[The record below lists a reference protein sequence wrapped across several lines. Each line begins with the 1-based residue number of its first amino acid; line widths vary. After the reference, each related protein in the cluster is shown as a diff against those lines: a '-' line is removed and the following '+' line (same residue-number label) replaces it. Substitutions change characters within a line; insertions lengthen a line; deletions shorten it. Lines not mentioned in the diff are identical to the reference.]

1 MKKITLAAFIATAA
15 VANAASIDHIM
26 NYTPEYNANPA
37 LQGAIN
43 TTSTVNYNPAGLTR
57 IEDGLYING
66 GLQYATGEYSTK
78 YNGDQFKT
86 DLSSAVPNFSIVK
99 KQGKHAFF
107 WTVGGIAG
115 GAGVE
120 YKDGISKY
128 ATLQETFTKLGAIK
142 AEQIIG
148 IPLGPLNFDAIDFTN
163 TKIKGKVEGENR
175 YIQTTLGTAYQVD
188 SKWSVSGALRVV
200 HGQRNFK
207 GNLEVSGVEAGTVPQ
222 IIEGLRPGLQETLD
236 SLANG
241 LNGRAST
248 DIEREAW
255 GFGGQ
260 FGINYAATDRL
271 NIGMRYDTKVRMNF
285 ETKEKKTP
293 ETILGSLGFESF
305 YPEYGDGFKGRRDLP
320 AILALG
326 ASYTVTD
333 RWMTFVGG
341 NYYFNKA
348 ANIGERAQT
357 ETGASR
363 KYKDGYEISVGSE
376 YAINEK
382 WSWMA
387 GANYAVTGAE
397 VENYHDS
404 EYALDSIMI
413 GTGAKYKYSENL
425 LLTGSVAHY
434 FYDTVKANNI
444 TYKKE
449 TTALGLGFTYK
460 WN

>member
-1 MKKITLAAFIATAA
+1 MKKISLIAFIGAATI
-15 VANAASIDHIM
+15 ANAASIDHIM

-43 TTSTVNYNPAGLTR
+43 TTSTVNYNPAGLVR
-57 IEDGLYING
+57 IEDGLYVNG
-66 GLQYATGEYSTK
+66 GLQFATGEYSTEFEGQK
-78 YNGDQFKT
+78 FKT
-86 DLSSAVPNFSIVK
+86 DLLSAVPNFSIVK
-99 KQGKHAFF
+99 KEGKKAFF

-115 GAGVE
+115 GAGVDYE
-120 YKDGISKY
+120 EGISKY
-128 ATLQETFTKLGAIK
+128 ATLQEQIRQNGFAGLPGITQPVAGLLNSLTNTDDVNIGGK
-142 AEQIIG
+142 AE
-148 IPLGPLNFDAIDFTN
+148 
-163 TKIKGKVEGENR
+163 GESR
-175 YIQTTLGTAYQVD
+175 YIQTTLGGAYEID

-200 HGQRNFK
+200 HGQRDFK
-207 GNLEVSGVEAGTVPQ
+207 GTLNVADITSE
-222 IIEGLRPGLQETLD
+222 IEPLVGI
-236 SLANG
+236 
-241 LNGRAST
+241 LNGTATT
-248 DIEREAW
+248 DAEREAW

-260 FGINYAATDRL
+260 FGLNYAATDRL

-285 ETKEKKTP
+285 ETKANNSTSIGGGTFP
-293 ETILGSLGFESF
+293 SLGFEAF

-326 ASYTVTD
+326 ASYAVTD
-333 RWMTFVGG
+333 RWVTFVGG

-363 KYKDGYEISVGSE
+363 TYKDGYELSLGSE
-376 YAINEK
+376 YLINDK

-397 VENYHDS
+397 DSNYHDS
-404 EYALDSIMI
+404 EYALNSIML
-413 GTGAKYKYSENL
+413 GTGAKYRYNDKL
-425 LLTGSVAHY
+425 TLTGSVAHY
-434 FYDTVKANNI
+434 FYDTATANNV